1 MLTHSNTSSSVV
13 KDRDLH
19 IMTTVAH
26 QAAAVKLAILEE
38 NLENKNKLVTHTPH
52 QGGRIF
58 EISWEPNFPLNNFA
72 RNNGKIA
79 PSSTK

>member
-38 NLENKNKLVTHTPH
+38 NLENKNELVTHTPH
-52 QGGRIF
+52 RILLCGIF
-58 EISWEPNFPLNNFA
+58 YVGLLEIILNDITFLLLTNQ
-72 RNNGKIA
+72 RL
-79 PSSTK
+79 